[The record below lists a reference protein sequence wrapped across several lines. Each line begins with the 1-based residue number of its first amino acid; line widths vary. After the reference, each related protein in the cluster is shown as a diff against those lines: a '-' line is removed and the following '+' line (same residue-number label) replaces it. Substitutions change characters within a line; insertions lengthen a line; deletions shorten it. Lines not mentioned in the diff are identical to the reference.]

1 MDPLFA
7 TTFPISFSSQVFSF
21 PSHEGTCTWLTM
33 AADPQN
39 ALLFRLLFNRQ
50 VVSDSLGPHGNS
62 LMVANKFI
70 FAGEV
75 SSNLSD
81 FKSTPEFRKG
91 TRNQIANI
99 RWIIEKTKEFQKN
112 IYFCFIDNTKVETQ
126 GPSLVLCD
134 DLQVEDPGEKEAQ
147 DGGDICTIMTG
158 LHCMTEISTTL

>member
-21 PSHEGTCTWLTM
+21 PCHEGTCTWLTM

-39 ALLFRLLFNRQ
+39 ALLFLLLFNRQ
-50 VVSDSLGPHGNS
+50 VMSNSLGPHGNS
-62 LMVANKFI
+62 LIIANKPI

-75 SSNLSD
+75 SSNLFD

-99 RWIIEKTKEFQKN
+99 RWIIEKARVPE
-112 IYFCFIDNTKVETQ
+112 EH
-126 GPSLVLCD
+126 L
-134 DLQVEDPGEKEAQ
+134 LQ
-147 DGGDICTIMTG
+147 
-158 LHCMTEISTTL
+158 LY

>member
-21 PSHEGTCTWLTM
+21 PCHEGTCTWLTM

-39 ALLFRLLFNRQ
+39 ALLFLLLFNRQ
-50 VVSDSLGPHGNS
+50 VMSNSLGPHGNS
-62 LMVANKFI
+62 LIIANKPI

-75 SSNLSD
+75 SSNLFD

-99 RWIIEKTKEFQKN
+99 RWIIEKAREFQKN
-112 IYFCFIDNTKVETQ
+112 IYFCFIAYVKTFVWITTNCTKFLKKWEYQT
-126 GPSLVLCD
+126 
-134 DLQVEDPGEKEAQ
+134 A
-147 DGGDICTIMTG
+147 
-158 LHCMTEISTTL
+158 